1 MSEEIN
7 KIDSCLY
14 PIVLFMARK
23 NRGSLKIKKLVDQN
37 SIRYYSDIRQY
48 PKLKTVVLF

>member
-14 PIVLFMARK
+14 PTVLFMARK
-23 NRGSLKIKKLVDQN
+23 KSRFIKNQETSRSELH
-37 SIRYYSDIRQY
+37 
-48 PKLKTVVLF
+48 